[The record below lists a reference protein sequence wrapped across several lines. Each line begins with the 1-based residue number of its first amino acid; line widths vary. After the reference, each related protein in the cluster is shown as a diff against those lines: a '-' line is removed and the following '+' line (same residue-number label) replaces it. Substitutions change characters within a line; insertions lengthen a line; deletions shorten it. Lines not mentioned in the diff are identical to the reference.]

1 MNFFVKQFN
10 QLETFELYEIFKARF
25 QVFVMEQRCFYLDMD
40 DIDYNSFHIFSL
52 NGRIV
57 NSYARLFQEETPKVW
72 HVGRVLTINRGQGVG
87 KSIMKKVIDVAL
99 NNNAKELRL
108 DAQIQALGFYEK
120 LGFTT
125 CSEEFVEAGIPHIMM
140 KMSF

>member
-57 NSYARLFQEETPKVW
+57 NSYARLFQEETP
-72 HVGRVLTINRGQGVG
+72 
-87 KSIMKKVIDVAL
+87 SIMKKVIDVAL

-108 DAQIQALGFYEK
+108 DAQIHALGFYEK